1 MSIIVVN
8 SWRNTFICTT
18 GRMYPIHFPIRAESW
33 DYDYVYVCPYTRRY
47 ELLQLRV
54 PSRGNI
60 YERKSH
66 NLVWC

>member
-8 SWRNTFICTT
+8 SWRNTFTCTT
-18 GRMYPIHFPIRAESW
+18 SRMYPIHFPIRANSW
-33 DYDYVYVCPYTRRY
+33 DYDYVYVCPYTHKY

-60 YERKSH
+60 YERKSR